1 MPMLSNLIRGLKSL
15 LRSDNV
21 ERDLDDEL
29 QGFLDE
35 SIADKQRR
43 GHSPQQAEHLA
54 RVEMGSTNT
63 VKHHIRSVGWETHME
78 NLLQDLRYA
87 IRTLLRSPGFT
98 AVAILSLALGIGA
111 NTAIFTLL
119 RQVVM
124 QQLPVRNPQ
133 ELFAFGIGQSGGILG
148 GVDMGTADLFTYDFA
163 RHLQKDPGPFQ
174 GIAAYSSFAPMVNV
188 RIPGLASAVQAPGK
202 LVTGNF
208 FQVLQAAPLLGR
220 TIESYDATA
229 PGSNAVA
236 VISYH
241 FWMQSLSA
249 NTDAVGKSITVN
261 GLPFTIVGVMPEP
274 FHDLKQGARQNDFWF
289 PVTMASTIMMQ
300 PDILH
305 PDHFFLDMVA
315 RRNPQNA
322 LSADQQWLDR
332 QIRTEVRTASGTNIP
347 PAREQEIE
355 HLTVRL
361 TPADKGLSYLRS
373 RYRDSLLILAVIVG
387 VVLLIAC
394 ANLANFLLARAIARQ
409 REVTTRLALGSSR
422 GRILGQSI
430 LEALLLSLTGGA
442 LGLGVAFL
450 ATRALIAFV
459 MHGVPAS
466 ILSAH
471 PEASVLAFTF
481 AISVIAGL
489 LFGLAPALQFARS
502 SNATTLA
509 PGARTSASSD
519 GNSARFWP
527 KALITVQVVL
537 ALLLLVVA
545 GLFIRTLRNL
555 QSQDLGFE
563 RTHLLVA
570 QIQPDI
576 AGYTPERLPALNQ
589 RLLETIA
596 AVPGVRSVALADG
609 PPISTSSWRSSFHP
623 SGYTPAPREEVGATL
638 RRVTGQY
645 FETTGNEIIGGRS
658 INPTDTA
665 TSMKVAVINQ
675 ALADKYYPHG
685 NAIGQTLQIDLDT
698 PGAWRIVGIARN
710 SRSLDLRSAPEP
722 LVYLPL
728 FQLTGTEGKG
738 TLNSIAPTVL
748 VRTAGEPSDMTHSL
762 RNAIVSVDPNLPLL
776 QVHTIQEHLG
786 DFTSTETLISRL
798 TLAFAVLAV
807 LLAAIGLYG
816 VMSFNVTRRTNEI
829 GIRMALGASNSGVQW
844 MVLRESLL
852 LLLGGL
858 LLGLPLTLITA
869 RLLRSQLYQMSPFDP
884 IVFAAATLGIAAVTI
899 VSAWL
904 PSRRAAAIDPMVALR
919 YE

>member
-1 MPMLSNLIRGLKSL
+1 MPMLTNLIRGIKSL
-15 LRSDNV
+15 LRSENV

-35 SIADKQRR
+35 SIADKQRN

-54 RVEMGSTNT
+54 HVEMGSTNA
-63 VKHHIRSVGWETHME
+63 VKHHIRSVGWETRME
-78 NLLQDLRYA
+78 NLLQDIRYI

-98 AVAILSLALGIGA
+98 TVAVLSLALGIGA
-111 NTAIFTLL
+111 NTAIFTLI
-119 RQVVM
+119 RQVVL
-124 QQLPVRNPQ
+124 QQLPVRSPQ
-133 ELFAFGIGQSGGILG
+133 ELVAFGNSDSGGILG
-148 GVDMGTADLFTYDFA
+148 GIDLGTADLFTYDFA
-163 RHLQKDPGPFQ
+163 RQLQKDPGPFQ
-174 GIAAYSSFAPMVNV
+174 GVAAYSSFASTVNV
-188 RIPGLASAVQAPGK
+188 RIPGLANAVQAPGK

-208 FQVLQAAPLLGR
+208 FQVLQAGPLLGR

-241 FWMQSLSA
+241 FWVQSLSA
-249 NTDAVGKSITVN
+249 DPNAIGKSITVN
-261 GLPFTIVGVMPEP
+261 GLPFTIVGIMPEA
-274 FHDLKQGARQNDFWF
+274 FHDLKYGARQNDFWF
-289 PVTMASTIMMQ
+289 PVTMASTIMVQ

-305 PDHFFLDMVA
+305 PDYYFLDMVA

-332 QIRTEVRTASGTNIP
+332 QIRTRVRAASGANIP

-355 HLTVRL
+355 HLSTRL
-361 TPADKGLSYLRS
+361 VPAAKGLSYLRG
-373 RYRDSLLILAVIVG
+373 RYRDSLLILSVIVA

-430 LEALLLSLTGGA
+430 LEALLLSLTGGM

-466 ILSAH
+466 ILSPRPDA
-471 PEASVLAFTF
+471 AVLAFTF

-502 SNATTLA
+502 SDATTLA
-509 PGARTSASSD
+509 PAARTSASAGGS
-519 GNSARFWP
+519 SARFWP
-527 KALITVQVVL
+527 KALITMQVVM
-537 ALLLLVVA
+537 ALLLLAVA
-545 GLFIRTLRNL
+545 GLFLRTLRNL
-555 QSQDLGFE
+555 QDQNLGFE
-563 RTHLLVA
+563 RTHLLLA

-576 AGYTPERLPALNQ
+576 AGYMPERIPALNQ

-596 AVPGVRSVALADG
+596 AIPGVRSVALADG
-609 PPISTSSWRSSFHP
+609 PPISTSSWRSSFKP
-623 SGYTPAPREEVGATL
+623 SGYTPGPREELGSTL

-645 FETTGNEIIGGRS
+645 FETTGSEILAGRG
-658 INPTDTA
+658 IAPTDTA

-675 ALADKYYPHG
+675 TLANKYYPHG
-685 NAIGQTLQIDLDT
+685 NAIGQTLQVDLDT
-698 PGAWRIVGIARN
+698 STTWRIVGIVHDA
-710 SRSLDLRSAPEP
+710 RSLDLRTAPEP
-722 LVYLPL
+722 LIYLPL
-728 FQLTGTEGKG
+728 FQLT
-738 TLNSIAPTVL
+738 SSHDVIASTIL
-748 VRTAGEPSDMTHSL
+748 VRTAGDPADMTHAL
-762 RNAIVSVDPNLPLL
+762 RSAIASVDPNLPLL
-776 QVHTIQEHLG
+776 KLQTIQEHLS
-786 DFTSTETLISRL
+786 DFSSTETLISRL
-798 TLAFAVLAV
+798 TIAFAALAV

-816 VMSFNVTRRTNEI
+816 VMSFNVARRTNEI
-829 GIRMALGASNSGVQW
+829 GIRMALGASNTGVQW

-852 LLLGGL
+852 LLSAGL
-858 LLGLPLTLITA
+858 LIGLPITVIAA
-869 RLLRSQLYQMSPFDP
+869 RFLRSQLYQMSPFDP
-884 IVFAAATLGIAAVTI
+884 FVFASATIGIAAVTI

-904 PSRRAAAIDPMVALR
+904 PSRRAASIDPMVALR

>member
-1 MPMLSNLIRGLKSL
+1 MPMLTNLIRGVKSL
-15 LRSDNV
+15 LRSAHV

-29 QGFLDE
+29 QGFLDQ
-35 SIADKQRR
+35 SIADKQRN
-43 GHSPQQAEHLA
+43 GHSPQQAERLA
-54 RVEMGSTNT
+54 RVEIGSTNT
-63 VKHHIRSVGWETHME
+63 VKHHIRSVGWETRME
-78 NLLQDLRYA
+78 NLLQDLRYT

-133 ELFAFGIGQSGGILG
+133 ELVSFGTGESAGILG

-163 RHLQKDPGPFQ
+163 RQLQKDPGPFQ
-174 GIAAYSSFAPMVNV
+174 GVASYSSFAPTVNV
-188 RIPGLASAVQAPGK
+188 RIPGLATAIQAPGK
-202 LVTGNF
+202 LVSGNF
-208 FQVLQAAPLLGR
+208 FQVLQATPLLGR

-229 PGSNAVA
+229 PGSNAVT

-241 FWMQSLSA
+241 FWVQSLSA
-249 NTDAVGKSITVN
+249 DANAIGKSITVN
-261 GLPFTIVGVMPEP
+261 GLPFTIVGVMPEA

-289 PVTMASTIMMQ
+289 PLTMAATIMVQ
-300 PDILH
+300 NEILQ

-315 RRNPQNA
+315 RRNPRNA
-322 LSADQQWLDR
+322 LSADQQWFDR
-332 QIRTEVRTASGTNIP
+332 QIRTQVRTASGTNIP

-361 TPADKGLSYLRS
+361 VPAAKGLSYLRS
-373 RYRDSLLILAVIVG
+373 RYRDSLLILAVIVA

-442 LGLGVAFL
+442 LGLGLAFL

-466 ILSAH
+466 ILSAR
-471 PEASVLAFTF
+471 PDTAVLVFTF
-481 AISVIAGL
+481 AISVFAGL

-502 SNATTLA
+502 SDVATLA
-509 PGARTSASSD
+509 PAARTSASA
-519 GNSARFWP
+519 GGGSARFWP
-527 KALITVQVVL
+527 KALITMQVVM

-545 GLFIRTLRNL
+545 GLFLRTLRNL
-555 QSQDLGFE
+555 QGQDLGFE
-563 RTHLLVA
+563 RTHLLLA
-570 QIQPDI
+570 QVQPDI

-589 RLLETIA
+589 RLLETITA
-596 AVPGVRSVALADG
+596 IPGVRSAALADG
-609 PPISTSSWRSSFHP
+609 PPISTGSWRSSFHP
-623 SGYTPAPREEVGATL
+623 SNYTPGPREEMGSTL

-645 FETTGNEIIGGRS
+645 FETIGSDIVAGRS
-658 INPTDTA
+658 IIPTDTA

-675 ALADKYYPHG
+675 ALANKYYPHG
-685 NAIGQTLQIDLDT
+685 NAIGQTLQIDLNT
-698 PGAWRIVGIARN
+698 PGPWRIVGIAHN
-710 SRSLDLRSAPEP
+710 SRSLDLRTVPEP
-722 LVYLPL
+722 LIYLPL
-728 FQLTGTEGKG
+728 FQLTGAHDV
-738 TLNSIAPTVL
+738 IAPTIL
-748 VRTAGEPSDMTHSL
+748 VRTAGDPADMTHTL
-762 RNAIVSVDPNLPLL
+762 RSAIASVDPNLPLL
-776 QVHTIQEHLG
+776 KIQTIQEHLG
-786 DFTSTETLISRL
+786 DFTSTETLIARL
-798 TLAFAVLAV
+798 TIAFAALAV

-816 VMSFNVTRRTNEI
+816 VMSFNVVRRTNEI
-829 GIRMALGASNSGVQW
+829 GIRMALGASNAGVQW
-844 MVLRESLL
+844 MVLRESFLL
-852 LLLGGL
+852 LVAGL
-858 LLGLPLTLITA
+858 LIGLPITVIAA
-869 RLLRSQLYQMSPFDP
+869 RFLRSQLYQMSPFDP
-884 IVFAAATLGIAAVTI
+884 VVFVAATVGIVAVTI